1 MTAISTQE
9 LKPKRTYDAARTKE
23 IILDAA
29 EEIFAELGFS
39 AARIDAIAKAAGYN
53 KSLIYQYYQDKLGLY
68 TEVIIRADQLGDK
81 MLLDINGELLK
92 DESLTSDA
100 VKFKQFLEKLIHGSL
115 QFLLDH
121 PRYLKIL
128 SWEMAEE
135 WKTWNQITYLPDDAT
150 MFYELAKKAQM
161 NGLLRAD
168 LDPKVFPSIV
178 LNNVYSSIQSYSRFR
193 PFLNESNS
201 TDSIVNYKDQVAR
214 FIIHGVMEPSALK

>member
-1 MTAISTQE
+1 MTDIATQE
-9 LKPKRTYDAARTKE
+9 PKPKRTYDAARTKE

-53 KSLIYQYYQDKLGLY
+53 KSLIYQYFQDKIGLY

-81 MLLDINGELLK
+81 MLLDMNGELLQ
-92 DESLTSDA
+92 DDSLTSDGA
-100 VKFKQFLEKLIHGSL
+100 KFKQFLEKMIHGSL

-121 PRYLKIL
+121 PRYMKIL

-168 LDPKVFPSIV
+168 LDPKVFPSLM
-178 LNNVYSSIQSYSRFR
+178 LNNVYSSIQSYSRFK
-193 PFLNESNS
+193 PFLTESNS
-201 TDSIVNYKDQVAR
+201 PDSIAHYKDQVAR
-214 FIIHGVMEPSALK
+214 FIINGVMEPSLFK